1 MEYSI
6 FIFLAL
12 TCVLFMGQSCLAAP
26 SADDLAKFGEMER
39 SIKELTS
46 SILAMSGA
54 TTGFRPGA
62 NNVWPEDLHA

>member
-46 SILAMSGA
+46 SIGHEWSYYRL
-54 TTGFRPGA
+54 
-62 NNVWPEDLHA
+62 